1 MKTFEIKVNKR
12 NEVGKKSTKKLRNEE
27 NVVCVLYGGKENVH
41 FYAHENEFKDIIY
54 TPNVYIIN
62 IDIEGEKHNAV
73 LQDIQFHPVTDK
85 ILHIDFVEVFDDK
98 PVTIGIPVELYGN
111 SVGIRNGGKLRFN
124 KRHLKV
130 KGLAKDL
137 PDTLKVDI
145 SNVNIGDT
153 VKVKDLTFENLDL
166 LDPVGSL
173 VVGVISSRLAAKG
186 MVEAEGEAG
195 EGEEGASE
203 ETSGES
209 SNE

>member
-12 NEVGKKSTKKLRNEE
+12 TEVGKKSTKKLRDDN

-54 TPNVYIIN
+54 TPHVYIVS

-98 PVTIGIPVELYGN
+98 PVTIGIPVELFGN

-124 KRHLKV
+124 KRYLKV
-130 KGLAKDL
+130 NGLAKDL

-145 SNVNIGDT
+145 TNINIGDS
-153 VKVKDLTFENLDL
+153 VKVKDLSYDNLTL
-166 LDPVGSL
+166 LDPLSSL
-173 VVGVISSRLAAKG
+173 VVAVMSSRLAAKG
-186 MVEAEGEAG
+186 MADVEEEEGTE
-195 EGEEGASE
+195 EGAEEGASE
-203 ETSGES
+203 ESKE
-209 SNE
+209 E